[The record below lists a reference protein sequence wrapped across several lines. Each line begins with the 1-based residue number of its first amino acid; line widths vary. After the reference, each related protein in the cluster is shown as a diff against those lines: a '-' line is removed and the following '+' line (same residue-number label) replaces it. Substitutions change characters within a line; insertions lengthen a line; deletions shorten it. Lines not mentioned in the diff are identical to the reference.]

1 MASSPPLQVSG
12 TPETQEAPAT
22 SNTEAAATDTLA
34 PALVTAV
41 ELPELPLKP
50 GPGTK
55 TKEAIHRRNGYQKK
69 AKKEMAHGSWKLV
82 YADFVTVLM
91 AFFIVVWVML
101 FDNISKRER
110 IDTSCIEPVAKE
122 LKEMIQGDA
131 GLQSGKMPFDIDYSS
146 EGLRITL
153 KDAGEPLFQRG
164 GTTLSDFAKKQFQ
177 KIASVA
183 NKCPTHKLK
192 IEGYTDAEA
201 YAGGTNGYSNWEL
214 SAERANSARR
224 ELIAEKVPIDRIA
237 QVIGYGDSVPSMPQD
252 PTNPLNRRISI
263 TVIPPKIKG
272 EVKMGGMSPL

>member
-1 MASSPPLQVSG
+1 MASTPVPQAEEKAEASEVPKDRATAEGSTPSPAS
-12 TPETQEAPAT
+12 AT
-22 SNTEAAATDTLA
+22 T
-34 PALVTAV
+34 V

-55 TKEAIHRRNGYQKK
+55 TKEAIHRRNGHQKK
-69 AKKEMAHGSWKLV
+69 AKKEATHGSWKLV

-201 YAGGTNGYSNWEL
+201 YAGGTNGYGNWEL